1 MEMNRE
7 NYKNEYLQKV
17 QRGTI
22 QGGVQFQKLGLIKP
36 FKQYHSTWY
45 HTRVWQNSRKYGKQ
59 SQLMEHK
66 KCDQII
72 YWIHYHG
79 YAVVLYTSLTEC
91 GCRVFPSQQN
101 FVDQSKICGV

>member
-1 MEMNRE
+1 
-7 NYKNEYLQKV
+7 
-17 QRGTI
+17 
-22 QGGVQFQKLGLIKP
+22 
-36 FKQYHSTWY
+36 
-45 HTRVWQNSRKYGKQ
+45 
-59 SQLMEHK
+59 MEHK

-101 FVDQSKICGV
+101 FVDQSKICGVWVHPWNKAPACQMHWSKSPAKYEYNIAVMNCAYI